1 MKAVFTP
8 NPHDLRHTYATLL
21 LIAHQSP
28 GYVQKLLGHPRDRG
42 CKNFHSIP
50 ALVID
55 DYAVA
60 HLFEIFGD
68 RAKMEQAEKD
78 AIPDH
83 KKIKQLRV
91 QLEKNAQE
99 LKKIKRAKDKLLD
112 KLEKGIID
120 DDDLRE
126 RFQKHKT
133 RKVLLKSE
141 IETIQSKLDNVPTE
155 RMIKQKAQLMQRVK
169 ESYFQSE
176 PHLKEMTFEDKRL
189 LLQNIFSG
197 ADKDGNR
204 SGVYLEKKGYKRWLY
219 TIKGTFIEE
228 VGRLNSD
235 PKS

>member
-1 MKAVFTP
+1 
-8 NPHDLRHTYATLL
+8 
-21 LIAHQSP
+21 
-28 GYVQKLLGHPRDRG
+28 
-42 CKNFHSIP
+42 
-50 ALVID
+50 
-55 DYAVA
+55 
-60 HLFEIFGD
+60 
-68 RAKMEQAEKD
+68 MEQAEKD

-235 PKS
+235 PKKASNNVLCQRDAHNSISFYQRR